1 MNRLVT
7 LILDDGITTQIEVSA
22 DGFKNNGPGG
32 VGGTI
37 RLREQLDPLLKI
49 AEYIVNQIKNLSPD
63 ETELSFGIKASGEGN
78 ALCFAKVGAEAQ
90 FDVKMTWK
98 RPS

>member
-1 MNRLVT
+1 MSRLVT
-7 LILDDGITTQIEVSA
+7 LVLDENIKTQIEVSE
-22 DGFKNNGPGG
+22 GGYVNNGPGR
-32 VGGTI
+32 VSETI
-37 RLREQLDPLLKI
+37 RLKEELDPLLRI
-49 AEYIVNQIKNLSPD
+49 AKYIMDQIKDLSPD

-98 RPS
+98 CR

>member
-1 MNRLVT
+1 MSKLVT
-7 LILDDGITTQIEVSA
+7 LTLDDNVEAQIEV
-22 DGFKNNGPGG
+22 DGGGYTNNGPGG
-32 VGGTI
+32 SGNPI
-37 RLREQLDPLLKI
+37 KLKEELDPLLKI
-49 AEYIVNQIKNLSPD
+49 AEYIIGQIKSMSPD

-98 RPS
+98 HR